1 MAVDSSVIIVTQDI
15 IAPDRIPLAII
26 GTVILKKAFSLL
38 EPKEIAASSIDIEI
52 CCRVAVEDLIV

>member
-1 MAVDSSVIIVTQDI
+1 MAVDSSVIMVTQDI

-38 EPKEIAASSIDIEI
+38 EPKEIAAGTLTE
-52 CCRVAVEDLIV
+52 C